1 MTPRR
6 KGLLIIL
13 DGLGDRP
20 IESFAGKTPLEVAA
34 TPNLDLLAASGQC
47 GLVDPLSP
55 GVPVDTATGTGL
67 LLGAPPQSIAGLS
80 RGPVEAAGVGLE
92 IAPGDLALRCNFAT
106 VDMVEGCMVIVD
118 RRAGRIRSGT
128 AELAESLSDLD
139 LGDDITATVMPATQ
153 HRAVLRLSGQ
163 GLSAAIS
170 DTDPG
175 VVPLPARVLR
185 SKARQREDAR
195 ASRSAAAVSRF
206 VHEAHEILR
215 DHPVNL
221 ERIER
226 GDLPANGILTRGA
239 GLATTARSIIEVLG
253 LTATVVAG
261 ESTVLGLAALLGLK
275 SVTDPGF
282 TGLPDSDVAGKV
294 AAGLEALKEDEI
306 AFVHVKG
313 PDICSHDMAP
323 EGKRDF
329 LEVIDSAL
337 GPLLDRD
344 DLVVGVTGDHS
355 SDSSTGNH
363 AGDPVPTILNA
374 PGGRRDGNADFG
386 ETACARGSLG
396 RLTSSE
402 FVMSFL
408 DAMGAVPEWRPG
420 SATYPLAP
428 DNWGG

>member
-1 MTPRR
+1 MTTHH
-6 KGLLIIL
+6 KGLLVIL

-20 IESFAGKTPLEVAA
+20 IESLGGRTPLEAAA
-34 TPNLDLLAASGQC
+34 TPNMDLLAASGQC

-55 GVPVDTATGTGL
+55 GIPVDTATGTGL

-106 VDMVEGCMVIVD
+106 IDRVENRMIVLD
-118 RRAGRIRSGT
+118 RRAGRIRSRT
-128 AELAESLSDLD
+128 ADLAASLTDLD
-139 LGDDITATVMPATQ
+139 LGDGITATLVPATQ
-153 HRAVLRLSGQ
+153 HRAVLRLTGQ

-206 VHEAHEILR
+206 VEQAHLILR

-221 ERIER
+221 ERADR
-226 GDLPANGILTRGA
+226 GELPANGILTRGA

-275 SVTDPGF
+275 SVTEAGF
-282 TGLPDSDVAGKV
+282 TGLTDTDVPSKI
-294 AAGLEALKEDEI
+294 AAGLAALGEDDI

-313 PDICSHDMAP
+313 PDICSHDLDP
-323 EGKRDF
+323 EGKRNF
-329 LEVIDSAL
+329 LETIDAAL
-337 GPLLDRD
+337 APLLDRE
-344 DLVVGVTGDHS
+344 DLVVTVTGDHS
-355 SDSSTGNH
+355 SDSATGSH

-374 PGGRRDGNADFG
+374 PGGRRDGSADFG

-402 FVMSFL
+402 LVMSFL

-420 SATYPLAP
+420 SATYPLTP
-428 DNWGG
+428 ENWGG